1 MDKDNM
7 KRLKQLV
14 DVTIDFLKLV
24 SRCLGEAVAAI
35 IAKLPSNGRNGNGK
49 YW

>member
-1 MDKDNM
+1 MNKDSM

-24 SRCLGEAVAAI
+24 SKYLGETVAAI
-35 IAKLPSNGRNGNGK
+35 ILPWKKLK
-49 YW
+49 K

>member
-1 MDKDNM
+1 MNKDSM

-24 SRCLGEAVAAI
+24 SKYLGGAVAAI
-35 IAKLPSNGRNGNGK
+35 LPWRK
-49 YW
+49 KKR

>member
-1 MDKDNM
+1 MNKDSI

-24 SRCLGEAVAAI
+24 SKYIGEAVSAI
-35 IAKLPSNGRNGNGK
+35 LPWQKAKK
-49 YW
+49 

>member
-1 MDKDNM
+1 MDKDSM

-24 SRCLGEAVAAI
+24 SKYLGETVAAI
-35 IAKLPSNGRNGNGK
+35 ILPWNK
-49 YW
+49 PKK

>member
-1 MDKDNM
+1 MDKDSI

-24 SRCLGEAVAAI
+24 SKYLGEAIAAI
-35 IAKLPSNGRNGNGK
+35 LPWRK
-49 YW
+49 HKK

>member
-1 MDKDNM
+1 MDKDSM

-24 SRCLGEAVAAI
+24 SKYLGETVAAI
-35 IAKLPSNGRNGNGK
+35 LPWRK
-49 YW
+49 PKK

>member
-1 MDKDNM
+1 MDKDSI

-24 SRCLGEAVAAI
+24 SKYLGETVAAI
-35 IAKLPSNGRNGNGK
+35 LPWRK
-49 YW
+49 PKK

>member
-1 MDKDNM
+1 MNKDSM

-24 SRCLGEAVAAI
+24 SKYLGEAVAAI
-35 IAKLPSNGRNGNGK
+35 LPWHK
-49 YW
+49 PKK

>member
-1 MDKDNM
+1 MDKDSM

-24 SRCLGEAVAAI
+24 SKYLGETVASI
-35 IAKLPSNGRNGNGK
+35 ITPLRKPK
-49 YW
+49 K